1 MRSSGLAR
9 GGSLDNAVVVH
20 EGSVLND
27 DGLRGDDEFV
37 RHKTLDCLGDLYLL
51 GMAVRAKLT
60 TSRPSHALSTK
71 LLQAV
76 MARPDCFVIENKAK
90 QTIHGGLHGPILKRL
105 WLHIPEQNIS
115 LSDLSSD

>member
-1 MRSSGLAR
+1 MLKQCGSGFAR

-27 DGLRGDDEFV
+27 DGLSDEFV

-76 MARPDCFVIENKAK
+76 MARPDCFVIENKAEADHP
-90 QTIHGGLHGPILKRL
+90 QAATWTYPVTAVAAH
-105 WLHIPEQNIS
+105 S
-115 LSDLSSD
+115 